1 MEGMNELSAGN
12 IADARGRKLHDLR
25 ISVTDRCNFRCVYCM
40 PKEIFGRDFQF
51 RERSELLSFE
61 EIERLARISVSL
73 GVTKLRLTGGEPLL
87 RRGIVE
93 LVAMLSALRTPE
105 GQPVDLAMT
114 TNGSALPLMAQQL
127 KDAGLK
133 RVTISLDSLDD
144 AKFKAINDVN
154 FPVSRVLEAIRI
166 AGEVG
171 LGPVKVNTVIKRGVN
186 DDEILSLAEHFRG
199 TGIILR
205 FIEFMDVGTT
215 NGWKLDEVLPSAQVV
230 SMINERWALEPVA
243 KTEPGETANRW
254 RYKDGA
260 GEIGVISSVTNAFCG
275 NCSRARVSA
284 EGQLYTCLF
293 AGSGYDL
300 RALMRD
306 GISDEDLALALTG
319 HWRKRD
325 DNYSELRAALT
336 PGNRK
341 RIEMSYIGG

>member
-1 MEGMNELSAGN
+1 MKAQAAGTLG
-12 IADARGRKLHDLR
+12 DARGRPLHDLR

-40 PKEIFGRDFQF
+40 PKEIFGRDFVF

-61 EIERLARISVSL
+61 EIERLAHVSVSL

-87 RRGIVE
+87 RRGIVD
-93 LVAMLSALRTPE
+93 LVGMLAKLRTPE

-114 TNGSALPLMAQQL
+114 TNGSALPVLAPAL
-127 KDAGLK
+127 KEAGLN

-144 AKFKAINDVN
+144 EKFKAINDVD
-154 FPVSRVLEAIRI
+154 FPVSRVLHAIDVAR
-166 AGEVG
+166 EVG
-171 LGPVKVNTVIKRGVN
+171 LGPVKINTVVKRGVN
-186 DDEILSLAEHFRG
+186 DSEILSLAEHFRG
-199 TGIILR
+199 TGAILR

-215 NGWKLDEVLPSAQVV
+215 NGWKLDEVLPSSEVV
-230 SMINERWALEPVA
+230 AMVNKCWALEPVT

-300 RALMRD
+300 RQLMRD
-306 GISDEDLALALTG
+306 GISDEDLAKALTG

>member
-1 MEGMNELSAGN
+1 M
-12 IADARGRKLHDLR
+12 HDLR

-40 PKEIFGRDFQF
+40 PKEIFGRGFQF

-61 EIERLARISVSL
+61 EIERLARVAVSL

-87 RRGIVE
+87 RRGIVD
-93 LVAMLSALRTPE
+93 LVGMLSSLETPD
-105 GQPVDLAMT
+105 GRPLDLAMT
-114 TNGSALPLMAQQL
+114 TNGSALPVMASQL
-127 KDAGLK
+127 KDAGLR

-144 AKFKAINDVN
+144 ARFKAINDVD
-154 FPVSRVLEAIRI
+154 FPVSRVLQAIEA
-166 AGEVG
+166 AEEAG
-171 LGPVKVNTVIKRGVN
+171 LGPVKINTVLKRGVN
-186 DDEILSLAEHFRG
+186 DDEILTLAEHFRG
-199 TGIILR
+199 TEQILR

-215 NGWKLDEVLPSAQVV
+215 NGWKLDEVVPSSEVV
-230 SMINERWALEPVA
+230 SRINERWALEPAA

-260 GEIGVISSVTNAFCG
+260 GQIGVISSVTNAFCG

-300 RALMRD
+300 RALLRGGAD
-306 GISDEDLALALTG
+306 DRQLAEALTG
-319 HWRKRD
+319 RWRQRD

>member
-1 MEGMNELSAGN
+1 MKAPLAGE
-12 IADARGRKLHDLR
+12 ILDARSRPLHDLR

-87 RRGIVE
+87 RRGIVD
-93 LVAMLSALRTPE
+93 LVAMLSSLRTPE
-105 GQPVDLAMT
+105 GKRIDLAMT
-114 TNGSALPLMAQQL
+114 TNGSALPVLAPAL
-127 KDAGLK
+127 KEAGLN

-144 AKFKAINDVN
+144 EKFKAINDVN
-154 FPVSRVLEAIRI
+154 FPVSKVLEAIQVAR
-166 AGEVG
+166 EVG
-171 LGPVKVNTVIKRGVN
+171 LGPVKINTVIKRGVN
-186 DDEILSLAEHFRG
+186 DSEILSLAEHFRG
-199 TGIILR
+199 TGNILR

-215 NGWKLDEVLPSAQVV
+215 NGWKLDEVLPSAEVV
-230 SMINERWALEPVA
+230 SMINERWALEPVT

-300 RALMRD
+300 RQLMRD
-306 GISDEDLALALTG
+306 GISDEDLAKALTG

>member
-1 MEGMNELSAGN
+1 MECMKAQAAGTLG
-12 IADARGRKLHDLR
+12 DARGRPLHDLR

-40 PKEIFGRDFQF
+40 PKEIFGRDFVF

-61 EIERLARISVSL
+61 EIERLARVSVSL

-87 RRGIVE
+87 RRGIVD
-93 LVAMLSALRTPE
+93 LVAMLSKLRTPE
-105 GQPVDLAMT
+105 GKCIDLAMT
-114 TNGSALPLMAQQL
+114 TNGSALPVLAPAL
-127 KDAGLK
+127 KEAGLN

-144 AKFKAINDVN
+144 EKFKAINDVD
-154 FPVSRVLEAIRI
+154 FPVSRVLHAIDVAR
-166 AGEVG
+166 EVG
-171 LGPVKVNTVIKRGVN
+171 LGPVKVNTVVKRGVN
-186 DDEILSLAEHFRG
+186 DSEILSLAEHFRG
-199 TGIILR
+199 SGAILR
-205 FIEFMDVGTT
+205 FIEYMDVGTT
-215 NGWKLDEVLPSAQVV
+215 NGWKLDEVMPSSEVV
-230 SMINERWALEPVA
+230 AMVNKRWALEPVT

-300 RALMRD
+300 RQLMRE
-306 GISDEDLALALTG
+306 GISDEDLAKALTG
-319 HWRKRD
+319 HWHKRD

>member
-1 MEGMNELSAGN
+1 MECMKAQAAGTLG
-12 IADARGRKLHDLR
+12 DARGRPLHDLR

-40 PKEIFGRDFQF
+40 PKEIFGRDFVF

-61 EIERLARISVSL
+61 EIERLARVSVSL

-87 RRGIVE
+87 RRGIVD
-93 LVAMLSALRTPE
+93 LVAMLSKLRTPE
-105 GQPVDLAMT
+105 GKSIDLAMT
-114 TNGSALPLMAQQL
+114 TNGSALPVLAPAL
-127 KDAGLK
+127 KEAGLN

-144 AKFKAINDVN
+144 EKFKAINDVD
-154 FPVSRVLEAIRI
+154 FPVSRVLHAIDVAR
-166 AGEVG
+166 EVG
-171 LGPVKVNTVIKRGVN
+171 LGPVKVNTVVKRGVN
-186 DDEILSLAEHFRG
+186 DSEILSLAEHFRG
-199 TGIILR
+199 SGSILR
-205 FIEFMDVGTT
+205 FIEYMDVGTT
-215 NGWKLDEVLPSAQVV
+215 NGWKLDEVLPSSEVV
-230 SMINERWALEPVA
+230 AMVNKRWALEPVS

-300 RALMRD
+300 RQLMRD
-306 GISDEDLALALTG
+306 GISDEDLAKALTG

>member
-1 MEGMNELSAGN
+1 MECMKAQAAGTLG
-12 IADARGRKLHDLR
+12 DARGRPLHDLR

-40 PKEIFGRDFQF
+40 PKEIFGRDFVF

-61 EIERLARISVSL
+61 EIERLARVSVSL

-87 RRGIVE
+87 RRGIVD
-93 LVAMLSALRTPE
+93 LVGMLAKLRTPE

-114 TNGSALPLMAQQL
+114 TNGSALPVLAPAL
-127 KDAGLK
+127 KEAGLN

-144 AKFKAINDVN
+144 EKFKAINDVD
-154 FPVSRVLEAIRI
+154 FPVSRVLHAIDV

-171 LGPVKVNTVIKRGVN
+171 LGPVKINTVVKRGVN
-186 DDEILSLAEHFRG
+186 DSEILSLAEHFRG
-199 TGIILR
+199 TGAILR
-205 FIEFMDVGTT
+205 FIEYMDVGTT
-215 NGWKLDEVLPSAQVV
+215 NGWKLDEVLPSSEVV
-230 SMINERWALEPVA
+230 AMVNKRWALEPVT

-254 RYKDGA
+254 RYQDGA

-300 RALMRD
+300 RQLMRD
-306 GISDEDLALALTG
+306 GISDEDLAKALTG

>member
-1 MEGMNELSAGN
+1 MNAQPGAPLL
-12 IADARGRKLHDLR
+12 DARARPLHDLR

-40 PKEIFGRDFQF
+40 PKEIFGRGFQF

-61 EIERLARISVSL
+61 EIERLARVAVSL

-87 RRGIVE
+87 RRGIVD
-93 LVAMLSALRTPE
+93 LVGILSSLETPD
-105 GQPVDLAMT
+105 GRPLDLAMT
-114 TNGSALPLMAQQL
+114 TNGSALPVMASQL
-127 KDAGLK
+127 KDAGLR

-144 AKFKAINDVN
+144 ARFKAINDVD
-154 FPVSRVLEAIRI
+154 FPVSRVLQAIEA
-166 AGEVG
+166 AEEAG
-171 LGPVKVNTVIKRGVN
+171 LGPVKINTVLKRGVN
-186 DDEILSLAEHFRG
+186 DDEILTLAEHFRG
-199 TGIILR
+199 TGQILR

-215 NGWKLDEVLPSAQVV
+215 NGWKLDEVVPSSEVV
-230 SMINERWALEPVA
+230 SRINERWALEPAA
-243 KTEPGETANRW
+243 KTEPGETANHW

-260 GEIGVISSVTNAFCG
+260 GLIGVISSVTNAFCG

-300 RALMRD
+300 RALLRGGAD
-306 GISDEDLALALTG
+306 DRELAEALTG
-319 HWRKRD
+319 RWRQRD

>member
-1 MEGMNELSAGN
+1 MTVSPAGD
-12 IADARGRKLHDLR
+12 ITDARGRPLHDLR

-40 PKEIFGRDFQF
+40 PKEIFGRDFAF

-61 EIERLARISVSL
+61 EIERLARVSVSL

-87 RRGIVE
+87 RRGITE
-93 LVAMLSALRTPE
+93 LVSKLAQLRTPE
-105 GQPVDLAMT
+105 GAPVDLAM
-114 TNGSALPLMAQQL
+114 
-127 KDAGLK
+127 
-133 RVTISLDSLDD
+133 TISLDSLDD

-154 FPVSRVLEAIRI
+154 FPVSRVLEAIEV
-166 AGEVG
+166 AKEVG
-171 LGPVKVNTVIKRGVN
+171 LGPVKINTVVKRGVN
-186 DDEILSLAEHFRG
+186 DDEILTLAEHFRG
-199 TGIILR
+199 TGAILR
-205 FIEFMDVGTT
+205 FIEYMDVGTT
-215 NGWKLDEVLPSAQVV
+215 NGWKLDEVLPSTEVV
-230 SMINERWALEPVA
+230 SMINERWALQPVT

-254 RYKDGA
+254 RYADGA

-300 RALMRD
+300 RKLLRE
-306 GISDEDLALALTG
+306 GISDEDLAKALTG

>member
-1 MEGMNELSAGN
+1 MKAQAAGTLG
-12 IADARGRKLHDLR
+12 DARGRPLHDLR

-40 PKEIFGRDFQF
+40 PKEIFGRDFVF

-61 EIERLARISVSL
+61 EIERLARVSVSL

-87 RRGIVE
+87 RRGIVD
-93 LVAMLSALRTPE
+93 LVGMLAKLRTPE

-114 TNGSALPLMAQQL
+114 TNGSALPVLAPAL
-127 KDAGLK
+127 KEAGLN

-144 AKFKAINDVN
+144 EKFKAINDVD
-154 FPVSRVLEAIRI
+154 FPVSRVLHAIDV

-171 LGPVKVNTVIKRGVN
+171 LGPVKINTVVKCGVN
-186 DDEILSLAEHFRG
+186 DSEILSLAEHFRG
-199 TGIILR
+199 TGAILR
-205 FIEFMDVGTT
+205 FIEYMDVGTT
-215 NGWKLDEVLPSAQVV
+215 NGWKLDEVLPSSEVV
-230 SMINERWALEPVA
+230 AMVNKRWALEPVT

-254 RYKDGA
+254 RYQDGA

-300 RALMRD
+300 RQLMRD
-306 GISDEDLALALTG
+306 GISDEDLAKALTG

>member
-1 MEGMNELSAGN
+1 MECMKAQAAGTLG
-12 IADARGRKLHDLR
+12 DARGRPLHDLR

-40 PKEIFGRDFQF
+40 PKEIFGRDFVF

-61 EIERLARISVSL
+61 EIERLARVSVSL

-87 RRGIVE
+87 RRGIVD
-93 LVAMLSALRTPE
+93 LVAMLSKLRTPE
-105 GQPVDLAMT
+105 GKCIDLAMT
-114 TNGSALPLMAQQL
+114 TNGSALPVLAPAL
-127 KDAGLK
+127 KEAGLN

-144 AKFKAINDVN
+144 EKFKAINDVD
-154 FPVSRVLEAIRI
+154 FPVSRVLHAIDVAR
-166 AGEVG
+166 EVG
-171 LGPVKVNTVIKRGVN
+171 LGPVKVNTVVKRGVN
-186 DDEILSLAEHFRG
+186 DSEILSLAEHFRG
-199 TGIILR
+199 SGAILR
-205 FIEFMDVGTT
+205 FIEYMDVGTT
-215 NGWKLDEVLPSAQVV
+215 NGWKLDEVMPSSEVV
-230 SMINERWALEPVA
+230 AMVNKRWALEPVT

-300 RALMRD
+300 RQLMRD
-306 GISDEDLALALTG
+306 GISDEDLAKALTG

>member
-1 MEGMNELSAGN
+1 MKAQAAGTLG
-12 IADARGRKLHDLR
+12 DARGRPLHDLR

-40 PKEIFGRDFQF
+40 PKEIFGRDFVF

-61 EIERLARISVSL
+61 EIERLARVSVSL

-87 RRGIVE
+87 RRGIVD
-93 LVAMLSALRTPE
+93 LVGMLAKLRTPE

-114 TNGSALPLMAQQL
+114 TNGSALPVLAPAL
-127 KDAGLK
+127 KEAGLN

-144 AKFKAINDVN
+144 EKFKAINDVD
-154 FPVSRVLEAIRI
+154 FPVSRVLHAIDVAR
-166 AGEVG
+166 EVG
-171 LGPVKVNTVIKRGVN
+171 LGPVKINTVVKRGVN
-186 DDEILSLAEHFRG
+186 DSEILSLAEHFRG
-199 TGIILR
+199 TGAILR
-205 FIEFMDVGTT
+205 FIEYMDVGTT
-215 NGWKLDEVLPSAQVV
+215 NGWKLDEVLPSSEVV
-230 SMINERWALEPVA
+230 AMVNKCWALEPVT

-300 RALMRD
+300 RQLMRD
-306 GISDEDLALALTG
+306 GISDEDLAKALTG

>member
-1 MEGMNELSAGN
+1 MKAQAAGTLG
-12 IADARGRKLHDLR
+12 DARGRPLHDLR

-40 PKEIFGRDFQF
+40 PKEIFGRDFVF

-61 EIERLARISVSL
+61 EIERLARVSVSL

-87 RRGIVE
+87 RRGIVD
-93 LVAMLSALRTPE
+93 LVGMLAKLRTPE

-114 TNGSALPLMAQQL
+114 TNGSALPVFAPAL
-127 KDAGLK
+127 KEAGLN

-144 AKFKAINDVN
+144 EKFKAINDVD
-154 FPVSRVLEAIRI
+154 FPVSRVLHAIDVAR
-166 AGEVG
+166 EVG
-171 LGPVKVNTVIKRGVN
+171 LGPVKINTVVKRGVN
-186 DDEILSLAEHFRG
+186 DSEILSLAEHFRG
-199 TGIILR
+199 TGAILR
-205 FIEFMDVGTT
+205 FIEYMDVGTT
-215 NGWKLDEVLPSAQVV
+215 NGWKLDEVLPSSEVV
-230 SMINERWALEPVA
+230 AMVNKRWALEPVT

-300 RALMRD
+300 RQLMRD
-306 GISDEDLALALTG
+306 GISDEDLAKALTG

>member
-1 MEGMNELSAGN
+1 MKAPLAGE
-12 IADARGRKLHDLR
+12 IQDARSRPLHDLR

-87 RRGIVE
+87 RRGIVD
-93 LVAMLSALRTPE
+93 LVAMLSNLRTPE
-105 GQPVDLAMT
+105 GKRIDLAMT
-114 TNGSALPLMAQQL
+114 TNGSALPVLAPAL
-127 KDAGLK
+127 KEAGLN

-144 AKFKAINDVN
+144 EKFKAINDVN
-154 FPVSRVLEAIRI
+154 FPVSKVLEAIQVAR
-166 AGEVG
+166 EVG
-171 LGPVKVNTVIKRGVN
+171 LGPVKINTVIKRGVN
-186 DDEILSLAEHFRG
+186 DSEILSLAEHFRG
-199 TGIILR
+199 TGNILR

-215 NGWKLDEVLPSAQVV
+215 NGWKLDEVLPSAEVV
-230 SMINERWALEPVA
+230 SMINERWALEPVT

-300 RALMRD
+300 RQLMRD
-306 GISDEDLALALTG
+306 GISDEDLAKALTG

>member
-1 MEGMNELSAGN
+1 MKAPLAGE
-12 IADARGRKLHDLR
+12 ILDARSRPLHDLR

-87 RRGIVE
+87 RRGIVD
-93 LVAMLSALRTPE
+93 LVAMLSNLRTPE
-105 GQPVDLAMT
+105 GKRIDLAMT
-114 TNGSALPLMAQQL
+114 TNGSALPVLAPAL
-127 KDAGLK
+127 KEAGLN

-144 AKFKAINDVN
+144 EKFKAINDVN
-154 FPVSRVLEAIRI
+154 FPVSKVLEAIQVAR
-166 AGEVG
+166 EVG
-171 LGPVKVNTVIKRGVN
+171 LGPVKINTVIKRGVN
-186 DDEILSLAEHFRG
+186 DSEILSLAEHFRG
-199 TGIILR
+199 TGNILR

-215 NGWKLDEVLPSAQVV
+215 NGWKLDEVLPSAEVV
-230 SMINERWALEPVA
+230 SMINERWALEPVT

-275 NCSRARVSA
+275 KCSRARVSA

-300 RALMRD
+300 RQLMRD
-306 GISDEDLALALTG
+306 GISDEDLAKALTG

>member
-1 MEGMNELSAGN
+1 MNAQPGAPLL
-12 IADARGRKLHDLR
+12 DARARPLHDLR

-40 PKEIFGRDFQF
+40 PKEIFGRGFQF

-61 EIERLARISVSL
+61 EIERLARVAVSL

-87 RRGIVE
+87 RRGIVD
-93 LVAMLSALRTPE
+93 LVGMLSRLETPD
-105 GQPVDLAMT
+105 GRPLDLAMT
-114 TNGSALPLMAQQL
+114 TNGSALPVMASQL
-127 KDAGLK
+127 KDAGLR

-144 AKFKAINDVN
+144 ARFKAINDVD
-154 FPVSRVLEAIRI
+154 FPVSRVLQAIEA
-166 AGEVG
+166 AEEAG
-171 LGPVKVNTVIKRGVN
+171 LGPVKINTVLKRGVN
-186 DDEILSLAEHFRG
+186 DDEILTLAEHFRG
-199 TGIILR
+199 TGQILR

-215 NGWKLDEVLPSAQVV
+215 NGWKLDEVVPSSEVV
-230 SMINERWALEPVA
+230 SRINERWALEPAA

-260 GEIGVISSVTNAFCG
+260 GQIGVISSVTNAFCG

-300 RALMRD
+300 RALLRGGAD
-306 GISDEDLALALTG
+306 DRQLAEALTG
-319 HWRKRD
+319 RWRQRD

>member
-1 MEGMNELSAGN
+1 MKAPLAGE
-12 IADARGRKLHDLR
+12 ILDARSRPLHDLR

-87 RRGIVE
+87 RRGIVD
-93 LVAMLSALRTPE
+93 LVAMLSNLRTPE
-105 GQPVDLAMT
+105 GKRIDLAMT
-114 TNGSALPLMAQQL
+114 TNGSALPVLAPAL
-127 KDAGLK
+127 KEAGLN

-144 AKFKAINDVN
+144 EKFKAINDVN
-154 FPVSRVLEAIRI
+154 FPVSKVLEAIQVAR
-166 AGEVG
+166 EVG
-171 LGPVKVNTVIKRGVN
+171 LGPVKINTVIKRGVN
-186 DDEILSLAEHFRG
+186 DSEILSLAGHFRG
-199 TGIILR
+199 TGNILR

-215 NGWKLDEVLPSAQVV
+215 NGWKLDEVLPSAEVV
-230 SMINERWALEPVA
+230 SMINERWALEPVT

-300 RALMRD
+300 RQLMRD
-306 GISDEDLALALTG
+306 GISDEDLAKALTG

>member
-1 MEGMNELSAGN
+1 MKPPLAGE
-12 IADARGRKLHDLR
+12 ILDARSRPLHDLR

-87 RRGIVE
+87 RRGIVD
-93 LVAMLSALRTPE
+93 LVAMLSNLRTPE
-105 GQPVDLAMT
+105 GKRIDLAMT
-114 TNGSALPLMAQQL
+114 TNGSALPVLAPAL
-127 KDAGLK
+127 KEAGLN

-144 AKFKAINDVN
+144 EKFKAINDVN
-154 FPVSRVLEAIRI
+154 FPVSKVLEAIQVAR
-166 AGEVG
+166 EVG
-171 LGPVKVNTVIKRGVN
+171 LGPVKINTVIKRGVN
-186 DDEILSLAEHFRG
+186 DSEILSLAEHFRG
-199 TGIILR
+199 TGNILR

-215 NGWKLDEVLPSAQVV
+215 NGWKLDEVLPSAEVV
-230 SMINERWALEPVA
+230 SMINERWALEPVT

-300 RALMRD
+300 RQLMRD
-306 GISDEDLALALTG
+306 GISDEDLAKTLTG

>member
-1 MEGMNELSAGN
+1 MKAPLAGE
-12 IADARGRKLHDLR
+12 ILDARSRPLHDLR

-87 RRGIVE
+87 RRGIVD
-93 LVAMLSALRTPE
+93 LVAMLSNLRTPE
-105 GQPVDLAMT
+105 GKRIDLAMT
-114 TNGSALPLMAQQL
+114 TNGSALPVLASAL
-127 KDAGLK
+127 KEAGLN

-144 AKFKAINDVN
+144 EKFKAINDVN
-154 FPVSRVLEAIRI
+154 FPVSKVLEAIQVAR
-166 AGEVG
+166 EVG
-171 LGPVKVNTVIKRGVN
+171 LGPVKINTVIKRGVN
-186 DDEILSLAEHFRG
+186 DSEILSLAEHFRG
-199 TGIILR
+199 TGNILR

-215 NGWKLDEVLPSAQVV
+215 NGWKLDEVLPSAEVV
-230 SMINERWALEPVA
+230 SMINERWALEPVT

-300 RALMRD
+300 RQLMRD
-306 GISDEDLALALTG
+306 GISDEDLAKALTG